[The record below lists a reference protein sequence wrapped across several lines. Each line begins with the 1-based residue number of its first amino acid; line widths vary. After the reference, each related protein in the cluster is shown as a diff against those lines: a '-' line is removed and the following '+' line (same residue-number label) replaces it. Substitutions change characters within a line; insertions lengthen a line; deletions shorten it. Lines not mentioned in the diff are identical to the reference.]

1 HPRWVVCCSGL
12 RTVVIDEVHGYTG
25 VCGSHFANVLRRLLR
40 VCAHHGADPRFVL
53 CSATLRNPGELG
65 ERLIGRP
72 VEVVTEDGSPRG
84 EKHVVRVNPPIV
96 QRELGLRR
104 NGLGQ
109 TRRVVAAVA
118 PHGVRTIVFGGT
130 RRAVELLT
138 RYLKEDWT
146 TLGRDPER
154 V

>member
-1 HPRWVVCCSGL
+1 
-12 RTVVIDEVHGYTG
+12 
-25 VCGSHFANVLRRLLR
+25 
-40 VCAHHGADPRFVL
+40 
-53 CSATLRNPGELG
+53 
-65 ERLIGRP
+65 
-72 VEVVTEDGSPRG
+72 TEDGSPRG

-104 NGLGQ
+104 NVLEQ
-109 TRRVVAAVA
+109 TRRVVAAFA

-154 V
+154 VRGYRGGYLPELRRTIEAELREGLLDVVCSTNALELGIDIGGLDLCVQAGYPRSRAA